1 MFKFGGKFVCVAAM
15 AAAFSLGAV
24 SAAKA
29 QDYPK
34 VTFKHATGFPKALY
48 MEQPAEFFGER
59 LRERSG
65 GKMQVQFFYS
75 GALGKSN
82 EILDLVS
89 SGAIEMGS
97 LVQGYFTSA
106 LPFAAMTNS
115 LPMTFFD
122 PAQAMYAAMEAEKT
136 NQSQI
141 DELRKNNFKP
151 LIYRYLPNYKL
162 ICTKPVK
169 TMADLKQLKV
179 RTFGSYMPKMFAAIE
194 VTPVNVLPTDNYEA
208 LKRGS
213 MDCSYLTNAN
223 FIAYKLHEVAPYII
237 DVKFGGINA
246 YFLAMNL
253 TKFEA
258 LSADA
263 QKLLVEVGL
272 EATQFAA
279 DQTEKIEAEAL
290 ETMLSQG
297 AQLIKF
303 EEQDKLNAA
312 VPNMVD
318 LWIETMS
325 GQGLGDEARAY
336 AKQVMDYYNA
346 HKSE

>member
-1 MFKFGGKFVCVAAM
+1 MLKRFTTVAAFVAALGTFGAL
-15 AAAFSLGAV
+15 AAAN
-24 SAAKA
+24 AA
-29 QDYPK
+29 DYPS

-48 MEQPAEFFGER
+48 MEQPAEFFADR
-59 LRERSG
+59 LAERSG
-65 GKMQVQFFYS
+65 GKMKVQLFYS
-75 GALGKSN
+75 GSLGKSN

-89 SGAIEMGS
+89 SGAVDMGS

-122 PAQAMYAAMEAEKT
+122 PAQAMYAAIEAEKT
-136 NQSQI
+136 NTSQI
-141 DELRKNNFKP
+141 DEFRRNKIKP
-151 LIYRYLPNYKL
+151 LVYRYLPNYKL
-162 ICTKPVK
+162 ICTKPVR
-169 TMADLKQLKV
+169 TMADLRQLKI
-179 RTFGSYMPKMFAAIE
+179 RTFGNFMPKMFAAID

-246 YFLAMNL
+246 YFLAMSL
-253 TKFEA
+253 DKFES
-258 LSADA
+258 LSPDA
-263 QKLLVEVGL
+263 QKLLVEVGQ
-272 EATQFAA
+272 EATKFAA
-279 DQTEKIEAEAL
+279 DQTERIEAEAL
-290 ETMLSQG
+290 ATMLTQG
-297 AQLIKF
+297 ASLIKF
-303 EEQDKLNAA
+303 EEQDKLVAA

-318 LWIETMS
+318 IWIETMD
-325 GQGLGDEARAY
+325 GQGLGAEARVY

-346 HKSE
+346 NKSD

>member
-1 MFKFGGKFVCVAAM
+1 MPSTIKRIIATLAVVGAAGM
-15 AAAFSLGAV
+15 LQ
-24 SAAKA
+24 SAQA
-29 QDYPK
+29 QDYPS

-48 MEQPAEFFGER
+48 MEKPAEFFAER
-59 LRERSG
+59 LEERSG
-65 GKMQVQFFYS
+65 GKMKTQLFYA
-75 GALGKSN
+75 GALGKAN

-89 SGAIEMGS
+89 SGAIDMGS

-122 PAQAMYAAMEAEKT
+122 PAQAMYAAIEAEKT

-141 DELRKNNFKP
+141 DEFKKNNFKP
-151 LIYRYLPNYKL
+151 LVYRYLPNYKL
-162 ICTKPVK
+162 ICTKPVR
-169 TMADLKQLKV
+169 TMADLQKLKV
-179 RTFGSYMPKMFAAIE
+179 RTFGKFMPKMFAAID

-223 FIAYKLHEVAPYII
+223 FLVYKLHEVAPYII

-253 TKFEA
+253 QKFEA
-258 LSADA
+258 MSPDA

-272 EATQFAA
+272 EATKFAA
-279 DQTEKIEAEAL
+279 DQTEEIEAAAL
-290 ETMLSQG
+290 ATMLSQG
-297 AQLIKF
+297 ATLVKF
-303 EEQDKLNAA
+303 EEQDKLIAA
-312 VPNMVD
+312 VPDMVN
-318 LWIETMS
+318 LWVETMDD
-325 GQGLGDEARAY
+325 QGLGAEAKAY
-336 AKQVMDYYNA
+336 ANEIMTYYNT